1 MRRDAK
7 ESLIMPWHIF
17 LSSDL
22 LNHPQR
28 LLGVVRFLRRAF
40 HRRHADNRSLL
51 RPSKFIL
58 RKLKDQ
64 EGLELRKPLP

>member
-1 MRRDAK
+1 
-7 ESLIMPWHIF
+7 MPWHIF

-22 LNHPQR
+22 LNHPLR
-28 LLGVVRFLRRAF
+28 LLGVVGFLRRHSTGGMRTIGAC
-40 HRRHADNRSLL
+40 LGL
-51 RPSKFIL
+51 QFIL